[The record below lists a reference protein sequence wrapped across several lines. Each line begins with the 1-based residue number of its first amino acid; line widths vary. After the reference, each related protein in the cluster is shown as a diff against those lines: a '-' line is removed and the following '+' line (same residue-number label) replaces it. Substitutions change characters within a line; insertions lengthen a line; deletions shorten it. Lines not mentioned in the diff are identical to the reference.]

1 VADTPLNMSGAM
13 VRRLRVKLG
22 LSQPQ
27 LAVKCQLAG
36 WDVERDTIAKIE
48 GGTRLVRDIELV
60 RLAAILGVTPNDLVS
75 VKVRGKE

>member
-1 VADTPLNMSGAM
+1 MSGAM